1 MQAVWKYFL
10 GGEYMDMVV
19 GMPVVQMLLLAI
31 MFLAIMVE
39 IKTGGLG
46 AGILLGLVAAV
57 SFGAVSM

>member
-31 MFLAIMVE
+31 CFWPLWWR
-39 IKTGGLG
+39 
-46 AGILLGLVAAV
+46 
-57 SFGAVSM
+57 